1 MKKQALTLLT
11 NYKFIIAIALTI
23 VLSTLPN
30 FHPETY
36 MGLAYTWQLDM
47 LIHGGYYLLLTL
59 LLRYFVFKQ
68 TNLFLF
74 AGILFL
80 CSLVLEVLQAY
91 IPKRSLTLL
100 DMLSNFMGIVLG
112 IVLFRIFE
120 IQMTKEGGGRKF
132 TKQKT
137 ILEE

>member
-11 NYKFIIAIALTI
+11 NYKFIIAITLTI

-80 CSLVLEVLQAY
+80 FSLVLEVLQAH
-91 IPKRSLTLL
+91 IPNRSLTLL

-112 IVLFRIFE
+112 IVLFRMFE
-120 IQMTKEGGGRKF
+120 LYISKKNTLIAKYQDYHH
-132 TKQKT
+132 
-137 ILEE
+137 

>member
-1 MKKQALTLLT
+1 MLHSLL

-36 MGLAYTWQLDM
+36 LGLPYTWQLDM
-47 LIHGGYYLLLTL
+47 LIHGGYYVLLTL

-100 DMLSNFMGIVLG
+100 DMLSNFIGIVSG
-112 IVLFRIFE
+112 VIFLYYIE
-120 IQMTKEGGGRKF
+120 TAKYKKIKN
-132 TKQKT
+132 
-137 ILEE
+137 

>member
-1 MKKQALTLLT
+1 MLTLLS

-36 MGLAYTWQLDM
+36 LGLAYTWQLDM
-47 LIHGGYYLLLTL
+47 LIHGSYYLLLTL

-68 TNLFLF
+68 TNIFLF

-91 IPKRSLTLL
+91 IPKRSLTVL

-112 IVLFRIFE
+112 VVLFRIFE
-120 IQMTKEGGGRKF
+120 IQTMK
-132 TKQKT
+132 KQPR
-137 ILEE
+137 

>member
-1 MKKQALTLLT
+1 MLHTRL

-36 MGLAYTWQLDM
+36 LGLPYTWQLDM
-47 LIHGGYYLLLTL
+47 LIHGGYYVLLTL

-100 DMLSNFMGIVLG
+100 DMLSNFMGIVSG
-112 IVLFRIFE
+112 VIFLYYVE
-120 IQMTKEGGGRKF
+120 TAKYKKIKN
-132 TKQKT
+132 
-137 ILEE
+137 

>member
-1 MKKQALTLLT
+1 MLHSLL

-36 MGLAYTWQLDM
+36 LGLPYTWQLDM
-47 LIHGGYYLLLTL
+47 LIHSGYYVLLTL

-100 DMLSNFMGIVLG
+100 DMLSNFIGIVSG
-112 IVLFRIFE
+112 VIFLYYIE
-120 IQMTKEGGGRKF
+120 TAKYKKIKN
-132 TKQKT
+132 
-137 ILEE
+137 

>member
-100 DMLSNFMGIVLG
+100 DMLSNFIGIVLG
-112 IVLFRIFE
+112 IVLFRMFE
-120 IQMTKEGGGRKF
+120 LYISKK
-132 TKQKT
+132 KSLIAK
-137 ILEE
+137 

>member
-1 MKKQALTLLT
+1 VKKQAHTLLT
-11 NYKFIIAIALTI
+11 NYKFLIAIALTI

-30 FHPETY
+30 FHPEGY
-36 MGLAYTWQLDM
+36 LGLPYTWQLDM

-59 LLRYFVFKQ
+59 LLRHFVFKQ

-91 IPKRSLTLL
+91 IPKRSLTVL
-100 DMLSNFMGIVLG
+100 DMLSNFMGIVSG
-112 IVLFRIFE
+112 VIFLYYIE
-120 IQMTKEGGGRKF
+120 TAKYKKIKN
-132 TKQKT
+132 
-137 ILEE
+137 

>member
-1 MKKQALTLLT
+1 MLHSLL

-36 MGLAYTWQLDM
+36 LGLPYTWQLDM
-47 LIHGGYYLLLTL
+47 LIHGGYYVLLTL

-120 IQMTKEGGGRKF
+120 IQMTK
-132 TKQKT
+132 KQ
-137 ILEE
+137 LH

>member
-11 NYKFIIAIALTI
+11 NYKFIIAITLTI

-74 AGILFL
+74 ACILFL
-80 CSLVLEVLQAY
+80 YSLVLELLQAY
-91 IPKRSLTLL
+91 IPKRSLTVL
-100 DMLSNFMGIVLG
+100 DMLSNFIGVSLAWTLILIVKRRSLLKIG
-112 IVLFRIFE
+112 NDHQ
-120 IQMTKEGGGRKF
+120 IQKNP
-132 TKQKT
+132 Q
-137 ILEE
+137 L

>member
-1 MKKQALTLLT
+1 MLHTLL

-30 FHPETY
+30 FHPEAY
-36 MGLAYTWQLDM
+36 LGLPYTWQLDM
-47 LIHGGYYLLLTL
+47 LIHGGYYVLLTL

-74 AGILFL
+74 ASILFL
-80 CSLVLEVLQAY
+80 CSLVLELLQAY

-100 DMLSNFMGIVLG
+100 DMLSNFMGIVSG
-112 IVLFRIFE
+112 VIFLYYVE
-120 IQMTKEGGGRKF
+120 TAKYKKIKN
-132 TKQKT
+132 
-137 ILEE
+137 

>member
-11 NYKFIIAIALTI
+11 NYKFIIAITLTI

-91 IPKRSLTLL
+91 ILKRSLTLL

-112 IVLFRIFE
+112 VIFLYYVE
-120 IQMTKEGGGRKF
+120 TAKYKNIKN
-132 TKQKT
+132 
-137 ILEE
+137 

>member
-11 NYKFIIAIALTI
+11 NYKFIITIALTI

-74 AGILFL
+74 ACILFL
-80 CSLVLEVLQAY
+80 YSLVLELLQAY
-91 IPKRSLTLL
+91 IPKRSLTVL
-100 DMLSNFMGIVLG
+100 DMLSNFIGVSLAWTLILIVKRRSLLKIG
-112 IVLFRIFE
+112 NDHQ
-120 IQMTKEGGGRKF
+120 IQKNP
-132 TKQKT
+132 Q
-137 ILEE
+137 L